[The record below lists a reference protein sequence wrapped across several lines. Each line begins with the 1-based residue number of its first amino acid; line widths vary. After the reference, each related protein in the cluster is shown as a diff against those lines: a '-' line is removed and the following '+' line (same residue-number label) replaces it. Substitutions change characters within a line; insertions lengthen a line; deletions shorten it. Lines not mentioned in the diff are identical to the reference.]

1 LEKIKY
7 FQLFKGEPTLNLESS
22 VHIIQPAGLPAKA
35 AICEFDYQ
43 GTGFT
48 VVQNRHNDTGR
59 FTGDFENG
67 FGTTVGYDDA
77 ECAVANYYLGNNY
90 IKAITKSD
98 SSLKVKLIF
107 LEIVLVFLTQFRFS
121 YIINFFGKL

>member
-1 LEKIKY
+1 M
-7 FQLFKGEPTLNLESS
+7 QGDPALNLESA
-22 VHIIQPAGLPAKA
+22 VHIIKPAGLPYKA
-35 AICEFDYQ
+35 AICEFDYK

-121 YIINFFGKL
+121 YIINSFGKLWS